1 MSVLNLPVALLIWG
15 QFQNTT
21 KTSENNISLD
31 AGLVFSFISYL
42 ARVIP
47 VQELTFA
54 NEFPGLT
61 ILNRLGPISSFM
73 PSILLPTISLQPFL
87 KKALF

>member
-1 MSVLNLPVALLIWG
+1 MSALNLRVALLIWG

-21 KTSENNISLD
+21 KTSENNMPLD

-42 ARVIP
+42 ARATP

-73 PSILLPTISLQPFL
+73 HSIPLPTISLRPSL
-87 KKALF
+87 KKAPF